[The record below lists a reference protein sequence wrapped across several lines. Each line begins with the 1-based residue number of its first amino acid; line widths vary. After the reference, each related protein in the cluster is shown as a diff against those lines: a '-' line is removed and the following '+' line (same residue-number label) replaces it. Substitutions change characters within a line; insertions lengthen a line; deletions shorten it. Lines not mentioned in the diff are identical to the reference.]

1 MSFFLY
7 VMYLHLSIIIITNI
21 TDWPLLGLSI
31 LAEDDM
37 GVQSPALDVTVN
49 LCSGCSNHGSCD
61 FDNLPSGETAF
72 HKVVCDCDQG
82 YTGIYEI
89 KLHP

>member
-1 MSFFLY
+1 MFGF
-7 VMYLHLSIIIITNI
+7 
-21 TDWPLLGLSI
+21 SI

-49 LCSGCSNHGSCD
+49 LCSGCSNHGNCD
-61 FDNLPSGETAF
+61 FDNLPSSGETGF
-72 HKVVCDCDQG
+72 HKIVCDCDQG

-89 KLHP
+89 DYTNNQINLKCTS